1 VSTRARLGG
10 MVLQSVLVG
19 VLTTACSTDVDEIAT
34 PRRESPGAPTSSTPD
49 STPASPSTPPAET
62 TSATIRIP
70 RHPRELAADLVAT
83 EHALYDGIGA
93 WLHGQPGR
101 RLRLLALR
109 HQKIYRLL
117 VRKPPLAERVMGHL
131 RARTARRVR
140 RHVSVAAALR
150 AGVTPVE
157 PPVRLPTTKPSPAPE
172 LHRYFEKA
180 GKRFDVPWEVLA
192 SINFV
197 ETRFG
202 RITGPSSAGALGPMQ
217 FLPSSWDRYGGGGD
231 ILDPRDSIFA
241 AGRFLRANGA
251 ASDLRAALLAYNN
264 SKSYA
269 DAVLMYASDMESDES
284 TYYAYYLWHVFVIT
298 TRGDE
303 QLTGPGC
310 CNPRDG

>member
-1 VSTRARLGG
+1 

-269 DAVLMYASDMESDES
+269 DAVLTYANDMESDES
-284 TYYAYYLWHVFVIT
+284 TYYAYYLWQVFVIT